1 MNLNEYQKKARETA
15 IYPSIGTGDLTYCT
29 LGLTGEAGEV
39 AEKVK
44 KILRD
49 QRGILNKNNTQALKL
64 ELGDVLWYISNI
76 ASELK
81 ITLNDVALT
90 NIDKLTSRSERNKLK
105 GSGDDR

>member
-1 MNLNEYQKKARETA
+1 MNFNEYQKAARKTA

-49 QRGILNKNNTQALKL
+49 QRGILNENNYLEIKK

-81 ITLNDVALT
+81 IDLNDVALT
-90 NIDKLTSRSERNKLK
+90 NIDKLTSRSERKKLK
-105 GSGDDR
+105 GSGDNR